1 MQFTIFAATLAILAS
16 LSNAS
21 PIGQRDVYV
30 PPIISPDTYTEWVVG
45 TVVNVTWDNSN
56 PPASISNGASVQL
69 NKANPSSIVGTL
81 VRDFDLRAGWV
92 EVTVP
97 NVEPADDYI
106 ITLFGD
112 SGNRSPP
119 FSIVANETETE
130 TETKRSNPVA
140 RDVWSPRITSPTAG
154 AKWVAGST
162 VTVTWDTSDAP
173 ELISNGA
180 AVRLNKAGWGGQY
193 LKEFRSFD
201 LRKGSVDVVVPDVGP
216 ADDYSIT
223 LFGDSG
229 NFSPDFS
236 IVKADA

>member
-1 MQFTIFAATLAILAS
+1 MQFTILAAALATLAS

-30 PPIISPDTYTEWVVG
+30 PPIISPDAYTEWVVG

-56 PPASISNGASVQL
+56 PPTMIGNRASVQL

-81 VRDFDLRAGWV
+81 VRDFDLRTGWV

-97 NVEPADDYI
+97 NVEPAEDYI

-130 TETKRSNPVA
+130 TKRSNPVA
-140 RDVWSPRITSPTAG
+140 RDVWNPRITSPTAG
-154 AKWVAGST
+154 AEWVSGST

-173 ELISNGA
+173 ELISNGG

-193 LKEFRSFD
+193 LKESRSFD
-201 LRKGSVDVVVPDVGP
+201 LRSGSVDVVVPDVEPGT
-216 ADDYSIT
+216 DYSIT

-229 NFSPDFS
+229 NMSGDFT

>member
-1 MQFTIFAATLAILAS
+1 MQFTIFAVTLATLAS

-30 PPIISPDTYTEWVVG
+30 PPIISPDAYTEWVVG

-106 ITLFGD
+106 IT
-112 SGNRSPP
+112 
-119 FSIVANETETE
+119 
-130 TETKRSNPVA
+130 
-140 RDVWSPRITSPTAG
+140 
-154 AKWVAGST
+154 
-162 VTVTWDTSDAP
+162 
-173 ELISNGA
+173 
-180 AVRLNKAGWGGQY
+180 
-193 LKEFRSFD
+193 
-201 LRKGSVDVVVPDVGP
+201 
-216 ADDYSIT
+216 
-223 LFGDSG
+223 
-229 NFSPDFS
+229 
-236 IVKADA
+236 

>member
-1 MQFTIFAATLAILAS
+1 MQFTIFAAALATLAS
-16 LSNAS
+16 LTNAS

-30 PPIISPDTYTEWVVG
+30 PPIISPDASAKWVVG

-56 PPASISNGASVQL
+56 PPALIGNKASVQL
-69 NKANPSSIVGTL
+69 NKANPLSIVGSL

-97 NVEPADDYI
+97 NVEPADDYS

-112 SGNRSPP
+112 SGNRSPL
-119 FSIVANETETE
+119 FSIVAPESESET
-130 TETKRSNPVA
+130 TKRWSPVA
-140 RDVWSPRITSPTAG
+140 RDVWSPRITSPTDG
-154 AKWVAGST
+154 AEWVTGST

-180 AVRLNKAGWGGQY
+180 AVRLNKAGLGQQY

-201 LRKGSVDVVVPDVGP
+201 LRSGSVDVVVPDVEPGN
-216 ADDYSIT
+216 DYSIT

-229 NFSPDFS
+229 NLSEEFS